1 MSSLWAE
8 VRVATEEVEIE
19 VVATLCVGI
28 TAWVIETY
36 DFDLDKTLSLL
47 ASIANGLQLEFGVP
61 RAAFAAAF
69 AACAGAGDHH
79 AVQVLAAAL
88 SQHLQKEP

>member
-47 ASIANGLQLEFGVP
+47 ASIATGLQFEFGVP
-61 RAAFAAAF
+61 RAAFAAAI
-69 AACAGAGDHH
+69 ARASAGDHH
-79 AVQVLAAAL
+79 GVQVLAAAF
-88 SQHLQKEP
+88 SQHLQKEA